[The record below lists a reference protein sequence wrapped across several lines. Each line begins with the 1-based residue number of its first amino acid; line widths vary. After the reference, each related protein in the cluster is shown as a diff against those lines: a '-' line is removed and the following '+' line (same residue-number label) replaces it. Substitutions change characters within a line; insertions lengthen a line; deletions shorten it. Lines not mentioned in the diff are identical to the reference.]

1 MANSRLGLRCALA
14 GAALAALLCWTNA
27 GCEFSASGNTE
38 PQARAGADRIVAAG
52 AQVTLDG
59 SASTDADGD
68 ALIYAW
74 TQTAGPGV
82 ALTGANAAQ
91 ATFTAP
97 AGSAVLTFLLTVDD
111 GKGGTDS
118 DTVTIT
124 VEAATASRLYVAN
137 LIGNSVVSF
146 ADPGLLDGNVAP
158 DTVLSGTATELGN
171 PADVVVIDEVLAV
184 ANFGAD
190 SITVYANAQTAHGNE
205 APRGIVAGA
214 NSQLVDP
221 TSLAADPARD
231 ALYVADVTGADRIM
245 RYAGASLPTFD
256 GDVVPAGIIT
266 SADLSNPFGISLA
279 GNDLYVANNATNR
292 IAVFANPWTLAGEVA
307 ATRVIRCSSFSGIY
321 DVFVDS
327 LDRMYVIG
335 SVTDRVSIFAH
346 ASTLDGLVT
355 PTAELTVPG
364 AGTLTSVV
372 VASDGTGYLVDRS
385 LNRIYAYSSLATR
398 DGTVAPDRTIEGGS
412 TLLNGPVRAYLDE

>member
-1 MANSRLGLRCALA
+1 MACSRLELHRAVA
-14 GAALAALLCWTNA
+14 TAALAALLCWTGA
-27 GCEFSASGNTE
+27 GCELSASGNDE
-38 PQARAGADRIVAAG
+38 PQARAGADQTVAAG

-68 ALIYAW
+68 ALTYAW
-74 TQTAGPGV
+74 TQTGGPGV
-82 ALTGANAAQ
+82 ALTGANTAQ
-91 ATFTAP
+91 ATFSAP

-111 GKGGTDS
+111 GHGGTDS

-124 VEAATASRLYVAN
+124 VEAATTSRLYVAN
-137 LIGNSVVSF
+137 LIGNSVVGF
-146 ADPGLLDGNVAP
+146 VDPGLLDGNVAP
-158 DTVLSGTATELGN
+158 DAVLSGTATELAN
-171 PADVVVIDEVLAV
+171 PADVVVIGEALAV

-190 SITVYANAQTAHGNE
+190 SITVYSNAETAHGNE
-205 APRGIVAGA
+205 APRSIVAGA

-221 TSLAADPARD
+221 TSLAVDAARD
-231 ALYVADVTGADRIM
+231 LLYVADVTGADRIM
-245 RYAGASLPTFD
+245 RYAGASLPAFG
-256 GDVVPAGIIT
+256 GDVAPASVIT
-266 SADLSNPFGISLA
+266 SADLSNPFGVCLA
-279 GNDLYVANNATNR
+279 GDELYVANNATNR
-292 IAVFANPWTLAGEVA
+292 VAVYARPWTLAGEVA

-327 LDRMYVIG
+327 SDRMYVVG
-335 SVTDRVSIFAH
+335 SVADRVSILED
-346 ASTLDGLVT
+346 ASTLNGLVT

-385 LNRIYAYSSLATR
+385 LNRVYAYSSLATR